1 MTTPRMRRTRPGF
14 TFLAVRCAAPFVGSL
29 LIGWGLLGFI
39 PAVTS
44 GTHAM
49 QLVADRPGVALFGIF
64 AVSLLHNLFHF
75 ALGLCPQ
82 PWPVPGLPAGRRGG
96 VAGTVAARVADRTA
110 GARRVG
116 RRLAALRHRDHHGD
130 PGANAGGV
138 TGADG
143 CERRGIADGGPRL
156 TGAQCRESPVADQ
169 RRSPFGTSKDTSSV
183 GDMHSNPTLFIHIPH
198 VRRAEPD

>member
-64 AVSLLHNLFHF
+64 AVSLLHNLFHIVLVLRGLLL
-75 ALGLCPQ
+75 ARSHGRSRAYLLAGGAVLLGLWLRALLTGPL
-82 PWPVPGLPAGRRGG
+82 VPGESADAWLHFGTGITMVILALTLAGS
-96 VAGTVAARVADRTA
+96 RVPT
-110 GARRVG
+110 GARG
-116 RRLAALRHRDHHGD
+116 EEL
-130 PGANAGGV
+130 
-138 TGADG
+138 
-143 CERRGIADGGPRL
+143 
-156 TGAQCRESPVADQ
+156 
-169 RRSPFGTSKDTSSV
+169 
-183 GDMHSNPTLFIHIPH
+183 PTE
-198 VRRAEPD
+198 VPD